1 MKKDFGVKTWL
12 YPMPVLMIAT
22 YNEDGSPNVMNAA
35 WGGTGGE
42 ELLTVCIDN
51 THKTWANIERRKAFT
66 ISVGTASQVKACDY
80 LGCVSG
86 NKHPDKVAKSGFH
99 VTPSNHVD
107 APTIDELPLVFECE
121 LVSMDPDTCLVVG
134 KVVNVACDETVL
146 TDGKP
151 DAEKI
156 APITYDPVAHVYRPL
171 AAPLAQA
178 FKVGLELN

>member
-66 ISVGTASQVKACDY
+66 PNSFFIFIASISFNTRSRIAKAESFRPRQLQRRHSRHNC
-80 LGCVSG
+80 LGCRQS
-86 NKHPDKVAKSGFH
+86 A
-99 VTPSNHVD
+99 
-107 APTIDELPLVFECE
+107 
-121 LVSMDPDTCLVVG
+121 
-134 KVVNVACDETVL
+134 
-146 TDGKP
+146 
-151 DAEKI
+151 
-156 APITYDPVAHVYRPL
+156 
-171 AAPLAQA
+171 
-178 FKVGLELN
+178 

>member
-22 YNEDGSPNVMNAA
+22 YNDDGTPNVMNAA

-42 ELLTVCIDN
+42 ETLAICIDN
-51 THKTWANIERRKAFT
+51 THKTWANLEKRKAYT
-66 ISVGTASQVKACDY
+66 VSVGTAAQVKACDY

-86 NKHPDKVAKSGFH
+86 NKVADKVARSGFH
-99 VTPSNHVD
+99 MTKAPHVD

-121 LVSMDPDTCLVVG
+121 LVSMDPDTCLVIG
-134 KVVNVACDETVL
+134 KVVNVACDESAL
-146 TDGKP
+146 TDGQP

-156 APITYDPVAHVYRPL
+156 GPISYDPVAHVYRPL
-171 AAPLAQA
+171 ASQLAPA
-178 FKVGLELN
+178 FKVGLEL